1 MGRPGNPA
9 TTTKRMAK
17 AAAAGTKKKK
27 KIQAESQGIAH
38 IKATFN
44 NVMIT
49 LADRNGNTLSWATAG
64 KMGFKGSRKN
74 TPFAAQVSA
83 ESAAKEAFDMGLR
96 KVDVLIKGP
105 GSGREAAVRALQTA
119 GIEVL
124 TIRDITP
131 MPHNGCRPPKKRR
144 V

>member
-1 MGRPGNPA
+1 
-9 TTTKRMAK
+9 MAK
-17 AAAAGTKKKK
+17 TASGSKKKK
-27 KIQAESQGIAH
+27 TAESKGVAH
-38 IKATFN
+38 VKATFN

-49 LADRNGNTLSWATAG
+49 LTDPQGNTLSWATAG

-124 TIRDITP
+124 TIKDITP

>member
-1 MGRPGNPA
+1 
-9 TTTKRMAK
+9 MAK
-17 AAAAGTKKKK
+17 AAAGTKKKK
-27 KIQAESQGIAH
+27 KIQAEAQGVAH
-38 IKATFN
+38 VKATFN
-44 NVMIT
+44 NVLIT
-49 LADRNGNTLSWATAG
+49 LTDTRGNTLSWASAG

-83 ESAAKEAFDMGLR
+83 ENAAKEAFDMGLR
-96 KVDVLIKGP
+96 KVDVYIKGP

-119 GIEVL
+119 GIEVV
-124 TIRDITP
+124 TIKDITP

>member
-1 MGRPGNPA
+1 
-9 TTTKRMAK
+9 MAK
-17 AAAAGTKKKK
+17 AAAGQKKKK
-27 KIQAESQGIAH
+27 KIVAESHGVAH
-38 IKATFN
+38 VKATFN

-49 LADRNGNTLSWATAG
+49 LTDMTGNTLSWSTAG

-83 ESAAKEAFDMGLR
+83 ESCSKEAFDMGLR
-96 KVDVLIKGP
+96 KVDVVIKGP
-105 GSGREAAVRALQTA
+105 GSGREAAVRAMQVA
-119 GIEVL
+119 GLEIL
-124 TIRDITP
+124 SIRDITP

>member
-1 MGRPGNPA
+1 
-9 TTTKRMAK
+9 
-17 AAAAGTKKKK
+17 
-27 KIQAESQGIAH
+27 
-38 IKATFN
+38 
-44 NVMIT
+44 MIT
-49 LADRNGNTLSWATAG
+49 LTDNAGNTLSWATAG

-83 ESAAKEAFDMGLR
+83 ESCSKEAFDMGLR

-105 GSGREAAVRALQTA
+105 GSGREAAVRAMQVA
-119 GIEVL
+119 GLEIL
-124 TIRDITP
+124 SIRDITP

>member
-1 MGRPGNPA
+1 
-9 TTTKRMAK
+9 MAK
-17 AAAAGTKKKK
+17 AATGTKASTKKKK
-27 KIQAESQGIAH
+27 KIQAEAQGVAH
-38 IKATFN
+38 VKATFN

-49 LADRNGNTLSWATAG
+49 LTDRNGNTLSWATAG

-83 ESAAKEAFDMGLR
+83 ENAAKEAFGMGLR

>member
-1 MGRPGNPA
+1 
-9 TTTKRMAK
+9 MAK
-17 AAAAGTKKKK
+17 AAAGTKKKK
-27 KIQAESQGIAH
+27 KIQAESTGVAH
-38 IKATFN
+38 VKATFN
-44 NVMIT
+44 NVLIT
-49 LADRNGNTLSWATAG
+49 LTDTRGNTLSWATAG

-83 ESAAKEAFDMGLR
+83 ENAAKEAFDMGLR
-96 KVDVLIKGP
+96 KVDVFIKGP

-119 GIEVL
+119 GIEVM
-124 TIRDITP
+124 TIKDITP